1 MTSEAGRPFW
11 GVPPSGTAQPGGA
24 PGVQSGRQDSWRIEG
39 FAPGGCPATDRM
51 GTSRGAA
58 TASRRGSDAIGAAGA
73 AGPVSQPQGR
83 EVQGRSEP
91 PLDGAVGQSAGRS
104 GDPSRRDSEGASAG
118 NEAGLPPFPPSGAEE
133 DPASAGRPGEDE
145 AELAPGLSLA
155 ADLARL
161 VREARRLWG
170 RPPAGVEAEVGRRL
184 ALLRQRE
191 KSISDCLIVVM
202 LGGTKVGKTTL
213 VNALA
218 GREIGES
225 SARACYT
232 KRPAVF
238 VHQRREGLARTRLA
252 GLLRDDDIFVVHA
265 EPALERII
273 LVDTPDL
280 DGIELEH
287 REVFRKVLER
297 ADLALAVVTTQKYD
311 SQILYEI
318 LGREM
323 GFRRVVFVF
332 NRIDEG
338 IPFSEK
344 IRQDLLAKVTPLG
357 LRPPEGETLPLF
369 TVSARNA
376 LLQKMGG
383 AASGPTGQFAALEA
397 LLRERLDQALVRRI
411 SEENVAAMRR
421 ETADH
426 VATVCRLAAAR
437 ELAAGLTA
445 WAEERVGEC
454 QADLERAM
462 GKAFRGLTPEI
473 IRRREA
479 FAAEGLGGPFGVYVR
494 LTLAVNALAGR
505 FQMFLSGAGGD
516 LEGVMAQRL
525 LEDLQPVVDEHRRR
539 FRRALAERADRAD
552 LDAGPLLARLGDCES
567 LAPAV
572 RGHIQE
578 QIGEF
583 VCAPKASAGEAFL
596 LNLGPLV
603 IILLLL
609 RYFVWSLLA
618 AQEPGAGMFLGGAIL
633 MWVVCHVQAS
643 FWLKRKGG
651 SLEPA
656 IRTIAD
662 LFAGEVR
669 RRLVEPV
676 RGWADEV
683 GKIPPAV
690 PPAGEGPAA

>member
-1 MTSEAGRPFW
+1 MTCENGRTAAGAVLRREPGAGAGGPSGVEGRSAPGPGALAPPPEPPVVPRVAAAGRPPDGLPAF
-11 GVPPSGTAQPGGA
+11 PPAGSDPAGEGPGGA
-24 PGVQSGRQDSWRIEG
+24 GE
-39 FAPGGCPATDRM
+39 PA
-51 GTSRGAA
+51 GEL
-58 TASRRGSDAIGAAGA
+58 
-73 AGPVSQPQGR
+73 P
-83 EVQGRSEP
+83 SE
-91 PLDGAVGQSAGRS
+91 
-104 GDPSRRDSEGASAG
+104 
-118 NEAGLPPFPPSGAEE
+118 
-133 DPASAGRPGEDE
+133 
-145 AELAPGLSLA
+145 LSLA

-170 RPPAGVEAEVGRRL
+170 RPAAGLDAEVERRL
-184 ALLRQRE
+184 GLLRQRE
-191 KSISDCLIVVM
+191 KAIADCLIVVM

-218 GREIGES
+218 GREIGEA

-232 KRPAVF
+232 RRPAVF

-252 GLLRDDDIFVVHA
+252 GVLRDDDLVVVHA

-287 REVFRKVLER
+287 REVFRQVLER

-344 IRQDLLAKVTPLG
+344 IRRDLLAKIAPLG
-357 LRPPEGETLPLF
+357 LRPPDGETLPLF

-376 LLQKMGG
+376 LLQKTGG
-383 AASGPTGQFAALEA
+383 PVSGPVGQFAALEA
-397 LLRERLDQALVRRI
+397 FLRERLDQALVRRI
-411 SEENVAAMRR
+411 SEENIAAMRR
-421 ETADH
+421 ETAEH
-426 VATVCRLAAAR
+426 VAAACRLAAAR
-437 ELAAGLTA
+437 DLAAGLVV
-445 WAEERVGEC
+445 WAEERVREC

-473 IRRREA
+473 RRRREA
-479 FAAEGLGGPFGVYVR
+479 AAAEGLSGPFGLYVR
-494 LTLAVNALAGR
+494 LLLAVDALAGR
-505 FQMFLSGAGGD
+505 FQMFLSGAGSD

-525 LEDLQPVVDEHRRR
+525 LTDLQPVVDEHRQR

-552 LDAGPLLARLGDCES
+552 LDGGPLLARLGQDDA

-572 RGHIQE
+572 RCRIQE
-578 QIGEF
+578 QISEF
-583 VCAPKASAGEAFL
+583 VFEPRTSGAEGFL

-618 AQEPGAGMFLGGAIL
+618 AQEPGAGIFLGGAVL
-633 MWVVCHVQAS
+633 LWVVCHVQAT
-643 FWLKRKGG
+643 FWLPRKGG

-662 LFAGEVR
+662 LFVQEVR
-669 RRLVEPV
+669 RGMVEPV
-676 RGWADEV
+676 RAWAEEV
-683 GKIPPAV
+683 GKIPPPL
-690 PPAGEGPAA
+690 PPAAGGSAA